1 MDISAANYTARERL
15 ITLLEYIEH
24 VEKLNRKP
32 AFTIPTDF
40 YAGYE
45 HELRGLP
52 GVEFDVTAE
61 GDEVWLRVPRLKE
74 EDPPEPPALLRSWL
88 NQSKNPDKE
97 PTLRDELVIDPR
109 RPGAVAERI
118 KRSSNAQI
126 DHLFAQYLSEVWTPW
141 AEHER
146 PRRRTIAL
154 YNRLFLL
161 EQVLEADGAD
171 TPLELVWGIGIAL
184 WQHPGGQ
191 LIRHPIIS
199 QPVEISLDL
208 QSLALQVRP
217 RDRAPVLESD
227 PFVALN
233 IAGVVHV
240 ESAWRQHLLQAEKTL
255 SPFDPKSFEGVL
267 KSSVGFLD
275 AGGHY
280 WPELRRNPADRR
292 PPAAAE
298 HLFVTDT
305 WVIYARRRSP
315 NFLIEDLERL
325 RRALTT
331 SAILPEGPASLVSEL
346 SDDVTSRPQVRFR
359 GLSYENVETPEGVQ
373 QQELY
378 FPKPYNE
385 EQVSIVEKLET
396 SPGVVVQGPPG
407 TGKTHTIANVIC
419 HYLANGKKV
428 LVTSKGE
435 PALAVLREQIPEE
448 VRALTVA
455 LLSDEKDG
463 LRQFEHAIQ
472 SIASTVAHINPNE
485 VEREIRALTQ
495 RVDEL
500 HTELVATDREI
511 AAWAA
516 LHLTRVSFHG
526 RDVLPQELARYIVE
540 HEAEH
545 AWFPDQLPARPIDL
559 LFSDEDIDS
568 IRQARQELG
577 ADLSYLDV
585 DLPPADGFP
594 DAAVM
599 AGVHQDLIRAAEL
612 ATKMK
617 AEKLPPLIDTAA
629 TTLEQA
635 QQLLARAQEALRVYD
650 QVYGEAQGYS
660 AALHRAF
667 QSEAHPTLTTLQE
680 LCSMLNDL
688 ARERQA
694 FLQRP
699 VQLHESADLEP
710 EFLEAVDRASS
721 GKSPIAWL
729 AFGKVEI
736 KTHLQNV
743 TVGGLRPESEHDW
756 QHVRSCLALRRRI
769 RKAVASWNACV
780 DELGLPSAPPSPWEA
795 LRILIGHVQHI
806 ALVERLARSFDPE
819 LESLS
824 EQVFG
829 RSGTVS
835 RPTRSR
841 AALSELTDW
850 LDQHLTHHRL
860 SDNEATV
867 AACIDALA
875 GKQGAVSE
883 GMRTF
888 LTAELGKPALS
899 VAQATERWS
908 GLLADLNR
916 LESLQGAFDEVA
928 RVADLVERSG
938 GPEWAKALRLQP
950 ALNNEDPWTPRNWHD
965 AWQARHVSAYLE
977 EIDGREPLRKLQTV
991 RKDTE
996 RDLANVYRQ
1005 LVSQKTWLE
1014 VYRNSSPGVK
1024 SALQAYLNAV
1034 RRIGKGTGIRASRY
1048 RNEARSAMLEAY
1060 RAVPCWIMSQWRVSE
1075 TLPPEIGKFDL
1086 VIIDEASQSDLWALP
1101 SLLRGAKLMVVGDDK
1116 QVSPDGI
1123 GLAEEAIK
1131 DLKSRFLGKQIHGDQ
1146 MTPEKSLYDLAKV
1159 VFAGDM
1165 VVLREHFRCVAP
1177 IIEFSKR
1184 EFYNHEIQPLRT
1196 PRRSERLDPPLIDV
1210 LVKGS
1215 TRDGKINEAEA
1226 RAIVEEIQNILRDPR
1241 CAGRSIGVVSL
1252 LGIEQA
1258 HRIFEL
1264 AKEAIPAEEIVA
1276 RKLTAGDAR
1285 TFQGKER
1292 DIMLLS
1298 MVATSDQKTTATGS
1312 IYEQRFNV
1320 AASRARDR
1328 MYLFRSVELSKLN
1341 QTDLK
1346 ARLIEHF
1353 SAPFHEEKPE
1363 VTSLRELCQSEFER
1377 ELYDALTESGY
1388 RVTPH
1393 VKVGS
1398 YSIDLVVEGEM
1409 DRRLAIECDG
1419 DQYHGQES
1427 WVHDM
1432 ARQRIL
1438 ERAGWTFWR
1447 CFAATFVRHPKV
1459 VLQELLGTLN
1469 RMGIEPVKTND
1480 LDLGRYTEH
1489 REASPFGRPA
1499 AAHDAVAESHEAADE
1514 GLAS

>member
-1 MDISAANYTARERL
+1 MDISAANYSARERL

-32 AFTIPTDF
+32 AFTVPTDF

-52 GVEFDVTAE
+52 GVEFDLAGD

-97 PTLRDELVIDPR
+97 PTLREELVIDSR

-118 KRSSNAQI
+118 KRSSNTQI
-126 DHLFAQYLSEVWTPW
+126 DSLFTQYVSEVWSLW

-171 TPLELVWGIGIAL
+171 TPLELVWGIGMAL
-184 WQHPGGQ
+184 WQHPSGQ
-191 LIRHPIIS
+191 LIRHPIVS
-199 QPVEISLDL
+199 QPVEITLDL

-217 RDRAPVLESD
+217 RDRHPVLESD

-240 ESAWRQHLLQAEKTL
+240 ESAWRQHLMQSEVTL
-255 SPFDPKSFEGVL
+255 SPFDPKSFETIL

-275 AGGHY
+275 ANGHY

-305 WVIYARRRSP
+305 WVLYARRRSP

-325 RRALTT
+325 RRALAT
-331 SAILPEGPASLVSEL
+331 SSVLPEGPAALVSEL
-346 SDDVTSRPQVRFR
+346 ADDVSMKPSVRFR
-359 GLSYENVETPEGVQ
+359 GLSYENVQSKEGAQ

-419 HYLANGKKV
+419 HYLAQGKKV

-435 PALAVLREQIPEE
+435 PALSVLREQIPEE

-485 VEREIRALTQ
+485 VDREIRTLTQ
-495 RVDEL
+495 RVEEL
-500 HTELVATDREI
+500 HTELSATDREI

-540 HEAEH
+540 HETAH
-545 AWFPDQLPARPIDL
+545 AWFPDRLPARPLEL
-559 LFSDEDIDS
+559 LFSEHDIDS
-568 IRQARQELG
+568 IRQSREALG
-577 ADLSYLDV
+577 EDLDYLDV
-585 DLPPADGFP
+585 DLPLSGGFP
-594 DAAVM
+594 DAQLM
-599 AGVHQDLIRAAEL
+599 SGVHHDLIRAAEL

-617 AEKLPPLIDTAA
+617 AEKLPPLVDVAAA
-629 TTLEQA
+629 TLENA
-635 QQLLARAQEALRVYD
+635 QQLLERSQEALRVFD
-650 QVYGEAQGYS
+650 QVYNESLGYS

-667 QSEAHPTLTTLQE
+667 QSDDHPTLGTLQE
-680 LCSMLNDL
+680 LCSQLNEL
-688 ARERQA
+688 ARERQV

-699 VQLHESADLEP
+699 VQLHETADLEP

-736 KTHLQNV
+736 KTQLQSV
-743 TVGGLRPESEHDW
+743 TVGGLPPESEQDW

-780 DELGLPSAPPSPWEA
+780 DELGLPAVPAGPWEA

-806 ALVERLARSFDPE
+806 ALVERLARGFDPE
-819 LESLS
+819 LQSLS
-824 EQVFG
+824 EAVFG
-829 RSGTVS
+829 RAAPVAH
-835 RPTRSR
+835 PTRTR
-841 AALSELTDW
+841 TTLADLTDW
-850 LDQHLTHHRL
+850 VDQHLTHHRL
-860 SDNEATV
+860 ADAQSTV
-867 AACIDALA
+867 ADCLAALVGKA
-875 GKQGAVSE
+875 GPVSE

-888 LTAELGKPALS
+888 LAAELGQSAVS
-899 VAQATERWS
+899 VPQAAERWDT
-908 GLLADLNR
+908 LLVNLKR

-938 GPEWAKALRLQP
+938 APEWAKALRAQP
-950 ALNNEDPWTPRNWHD
+950 VAEGDDVWTPRDWQE
-965 AWQARHVSAYLE
+965 AWQTRHISAYLE
-977 EIDGREPLRKLQTV
+977 EIDGREALRKLQAV
-991 RKDTE
+991 RKDFE
-996 RDLANVYRQ
+996 RDLSHTYQQ

-1034 RRIGKGTGIRASRY
+1034 KRIGKGTGIRAARY

-1075 TLPPEIGKFDL
+1075 TLPAEIGKFDL

-1131 DLKSRFLGKQIHGDQ
+1131 DLKGRFLGQQVHGDQ

-1159 VFAGDM
+1159 VFAGEM

-1215 TRDGKINEAEA
+1215 SRDGKINEAEA
-1226 RAIVEEIQNILRDPR
+1226 RAIVEEIQNILKDPR
-1241 CAGRSIGVVSL
+1241 CAGRTIGVVSL

-1264 AKEAIPAEEIVA
+1264 AKEAIPAEEIIA
-1276 RKLTAGDAR
+1276 RKITTGDAR

-1298 MVATSDQKTTATGS
+1298 MVATSDQKTTSTGS
-1312 IYEQRFNV
+1312 VYEQRFNV

-1341 QTDLK
+1341 KSDLK

-1353 SAPFHEEKPE
+1353 RAPFHEERPAL
-1363 VTSLRELCQSEFER
+1363 TSLRDLCQSEFER

-1393 VKVGS
+1393 VKVGG
-1398 YSIDLVVEGEM
+1398 YTIDLVVEGDM

-1419 DQYHGQES
+1419 DQYHGQGS

-1459 VLQELLGTLN
+1459 VLQELLGTLT

-1480 LDLGRYTEH
+1480 LDLGRYTEY
-1489 REASPFGRPA
+1489 REATPFGRA
-1499 AAHDAVAESHEAADE
+1499 SATAEAVAASGGQDEESIEP
-1514 GLAS
+1514 